1 MVKKLSKDNKPQ
13 ILVILGTTSA
23 GKTRLAVELA
33 DALGGEIVSAD
44 SRQVY
49 RGLDVGTGK
58 DLAEYRSGR
67 RKIRYHLIDVADP
80 RRQFNVAR
88 YQKLA
93 RLAID
98 DILRRGKL
106 PIIVGGSGLYLQ
118 ALVDNYK
125 LPAARAN
132 RAQKIAWQKL
142 SADQLYKELRRLK
155 PEFADRLNNSDKN
168 NPHRLVRYL
177 EIASGAGEVAAKQ
190 ESAYDW
196 LILGLKVAD
205 KILRKRIRERLIR
218 RLEKE
223 GLVTEIENLHR
234 GGLSWKRLKGFGLE
248 YKFVS
253 QYLLGELSYPLMVE
267 RLDAALWRFA
277 KRQLV
282 WFRRWEKQ
290 GRKIEWIK
298 DREQAER
305 MAKRLQ

>member
-168 NPHRLVRYL
+168 NPYRLVRYL